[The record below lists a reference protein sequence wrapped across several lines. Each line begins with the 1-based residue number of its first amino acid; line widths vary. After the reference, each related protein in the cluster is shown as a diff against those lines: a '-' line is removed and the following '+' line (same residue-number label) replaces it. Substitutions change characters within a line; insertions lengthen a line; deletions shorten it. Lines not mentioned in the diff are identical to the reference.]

1 MELFTFDTEG
11 GDLTSSEGV
20 EISENAPLAARLR
33 PDNLSEVLGQD
44 HLISEG
50 TPLRRLLDGLPGA
63 PPSII
68 LYGPPG
74 VGKTSLA
81 LLLSKGRRF
90 RQLSAVNAGVKDV
103 REEIESARFQLAH
116 KGIQTLLFI
125 DEVHRF
131 NKAQQDALLPAVEDK
146 LITLVAATTENPAF
160 SIISPL
166 LSRSLVLTLNALS
179 EESAEKLIERAL
191 LDPKGLNHKIEID
204 PDAKSELI
212 KISNGDGRRIL
223 TYLEAAAGASQDSG
237 VITVDNL
244 AKAVSQAIVL
254 YNVDQ
259 HYDVIS
265 AYIKSMRGSDVDA
278 ALHYLAR
285 MIEAGEDPRYIARR
299 LMIFASEDIGMA
311 DSNALLVATS
321 AAQAVALVGMPEGA
335 LLLAHATVYCATA
348 PKSNA
353 VNIAISE
360 ARQDVNSGNIGLVP
374 PPLRD
379 GATPFGT
386 SGDYRYPHDY
396 PEGVVAAQY
405 APDPLIGK
413 QYYRPTAHGAEARV
427 AKALERIREILG
439 DRNECRRN
447 CSNYRCLITCCRS
460 GGHRLCSY

>member
-11 GDLTSSEGV
+11 GDLSSSEGV

-166 LSRSLVLTLNALS
+166 LSRSLVLTLYALS

-191 LDPKGLNHKIEID
+191 LDPKGLNNKIEID

-285 MIEAGEDPRYIARR
+285 MIEAGEDPRYMARR

-379 GATPFGT
+379 GATPFGA

-413 QYYRPTAHGAEARV
+413 QYYRPTLHGAEARV

-439 DRNECRRN
+439 G
-447 CSNYRCLITCCRS
+447 SK
-460 GGHRLCSY
+460 

>member
-1 MELFTFDTEG
+1 MELFSFDTEG
-11 GDLTSSEGV
+11 GDLSASQGV
-20 EISENAPLAARLR
+20 ELSENAPLAARLR

-68 LYGPPG
+68 LFGPPG

-103 REEIESARFQLAH
+103 REEIDSAKFQLAH
-116 KGIQTLLFI
+116 KGVQTLLFI

-179 EESAEKLIERAL
+179 DKSAEKLIDRAL
-191 LDPKGLNHKIEID
+191 TDPKGLNNKVAID
-204 PDAKSELI
+204 GDAKSELI

-223 TYLEAAAGASQDSG
+223 TYLEAAAGASQDG
-237 VITVDNL
+237 GLITVDNL
-244 AKAVSQAIVL
+244 SKAVSQAIVL

-285 MIEAGEDPRYIARR
+285 MLEAGEDPRYMARR

-353 VNIAISE
+353 VNVAISE

-379 GATPFGT
+379 GATPFGA
-386 SGDYRYPHDY
+386 SGDYLYPHDY

-439 DRNECRRN
+439 
-447 CSNYRCLITCCRS
+447 
-460 GGHRLCSY
+460 GKG

>member
-11 GDLTSSEGV
+11 GDLSSSEGV

-166 LSRSLVLTLNALS
+166 LSRSLVLTLNALN

-191 LDPKGLNHKIEID
+191 LDPKGLNNKIEID
-204 PDAKSELI
+204 QDAKSELI

-285 MIEAGEDPRYIARR
+285 MIEAGEDPRYMARR

-379 GATPFGT
+379 GATPFGA

-413 QYYRPTAHGAEARV
+413 QYYRPTLHGAEARV

-439 DRNECRRN
+439 G
-447 CSNYRCLITCCRS
+447 SK
-460 GGHRLCSY
+460 

>member
-11 GDLTSSEGV
+11 GDLSSSEGV

-44 HLISEG
+44 HLINEG

-116 KGIQTLLFI
+116 KGVQTLLFI

-179 EESAEKLIERAL
+179 EESAERLIERAL
-191 LDPKGLNHKIEID
+191 LDPKGLNNKIAMES
-204 PDAKSELI
+204 DAKSELI

-223 TYLEAAAGASQDSG
+223 TYLEAAAGASEDTG
-237 VITVDNL
+237 LITVENL
-244 AKAVSQAIVL
+244 SKAVSQAIVL

-285 MIEAGEDPRYIARR
+285 MIEAGEDPRYMARR

-311 DSNALLVATS
+311 DSNALVVATS

-335 LLLAHATVYCATA
+335 LLLAHATVYCASA

-353 VNIAISE
+353 VNVAISE

-379 GATPFGT
+379 GATPFGA

-413 QYYRPTAHGAEARV
+413 RYYRPTVHGAEARV

-439 DRNECRRN
+439 G
-447 CSNYRCLITCCRS
+447 LA
-460 GGHRLCSY
+460 

>member
-1 MELFTFDTEG
+1 MELFAFDTEG
-11 GDLTSSEGV
+11 GELSSSEGV
-20 EISENAPLAARLR
+20 DVSENAPLAARLR

-44 HLISEG
+44 HLINEG

-81 LLLSKGRRF
+81 LLLSRGRRF

-116 KGIQTLLFI
+116 KGVQTLLFI

-191 LDPKGLNHKIEID
+191 IDPKGLNNKIAMD
-204 PDAKSELI
+204 SDAKSELI

-223 TYLEAAAGASQDSG
+223 TYLEAAAGASQDGG
-237 VITVDNL
+237 VITVENL
-244 AKAVSQAIVL
+244 SKAVSQAIVL

-285 MIEAGEDPRYIARR
+285 MIEAGEDPRYMARR

-311 DSNALLVATS
+311 DSNALLVATA

-335 LLLAHATVYCATA
+335 LLLAHATVYCASA

-353 VNIAISE
+353 VNVAISE

-379 GATPFGT
+379 GATPFGA
-386 SGDYRYPHDY
+386 SGDYLYPHDY

-439 DRNECRRN
+439 
-447 CSNYRCLITCCRS
+447 
-460 GGHRLCSY
+460 GKG

>member
-1 MELFTFDTEG
+1 MELFSFDTEG
-11 GDLTSSEGV
+11 GDLSASQGV
-20 EISENAPLAARLR
+20 ELSENAPLAARLR

-44 HLISEG
+44 HVISEG

-68 LYGPPG
+68 LFGPPG

-103 REEIESARFQLAH
+103 REEIDSAKFQLAH
-116 KGIQTLLFI
+116 KGVQTLLFI

-179 EESAEKLIERAL
+179 DKSAEKLIDRAL
-191 LDPKGLNHKIEID
+191 TDPKGLNNKIAMD
-204 PDAKSELI
+204 GDAKSELI

-223 TYLEAAAGASQDSG
+223 TYLEAAAGASQDGG

-244 AKAVSQAIVL
+244 SKAVSQAIVL

-285 MIEAGEDPRYIARR
+285 MLEAGEDPRYMARR

-353 VNIAISE
+353 VNVAISE

-379 GATPFGT
+379 GATPFGA
-386 SGDYRYPHDY
+386 SGDYLYPHDY

-439 DRNECRRN
+439 
-447 CSNYRCLITCCRS
+447 
-460 GGHRLCSY
+460 GKG

>member
-1 MELFTFDTEG
+1 MELFTFDEEG
-11 GDLTSSEGV
+11 GELSSSESV
-20 EISENAPLAARLR
+20 DISVNAPLAARLR

-68 LYGPPG
+68 LFGPPG

-179 EESAEKLIERAL
+179 EESAEKLIDRAL

-285 MIEAGEDPRYIARR
+285 MIEAGEDPRYMARR

-353 VNIAISE
+353 INIAISE

-379 GATPFGT
+379 GATPFGA

-413 QYYRPTAHGAEARV
+413 QYYRPTLHGAEARV

-439 DRNECRRN
+439 G
-447 CSNYRCLITCCRS
+447 SK
-460 GGHRLCSY
+460 

>member
-11 GDLTSSEGV
+11 GELSSSEGG

-191 LDPKGLNHKIEID
+191 LDPKGLNNKIEID
-204 PDAKSELI
+204 QDAKSELI

-223 TYLEAAAGASQDSG
+223 TYLEAAAGASQDKS

-254 YNVDQ
+254 YNIDQ

-285 MIEAGEDPRYIARR
+285 MIEAGEDPRYMARR

-348 PKSNA
+348 AKSNA

-360 ARQDVNSGNIGLVP
+360 ARQDVKSGNIGLVP

-379 GATPFGT
+379 GATPFGA

-405 APDPLIGK
+405 APDPLVGK
-413 QYYRPTAHGAEARV
+413 QYYRPTLHGAEARV

-439 DRNECRRN
+439 G
-447 CSNYRCLITCCRS
+447 SK
-460 GGHRLCSY
+460 

>member
-1 MELFTFDTEG
+1 MELFAFDTEDG
-11 GDLTSSEGV
+11 ELSSSEGV
-20 EISENAPLAARLR
+20 DISENAPLAARLR
-33 PDNLSEVLGQD
+33 PENLSEVLGQD
-44 HLISEG
+44 HLITEG

-116 KGIQTLLFI
+116 KGVQTLLFI

-179 EESAEKLIERAL
+179 EDAAERLISRAL
-191 LDPKGLNHKIEID
+191 LDPKGLNNKIAMD
-204 PDAKSELI
+204 DDAKSELI

-285 MIEAGEDPRYIARR
+285 MIEAGEDPRYMARR

-379 GATPFGT
+379 GATPFGA

-413 QYYRPTAHGAEARV
+413 KYYRPTAHGAEARV

-439 DRNECRRN
+439 
-447 CSNYRCLITCCRS
+447 
-460 GGHRLCSY
+460 GKG

>member
-11 GDLTSSEGV
+11 GDLSSSEGV

-116 KGIQTLLFI
+116 KGVQTLLFI

-166 LSRSLVLTLNALS
+166 LSRSLVLTLYALS

-191 LDPKGLNHKIEID
+191 LDPKGLNNKIEID

-285 MIEAGEDPRYIARR
+285 MIEAGEDPRYMARR

-379 GATPFGT
+379 GATPFGA

-413 QYYRPTAHGAEARV
+413 QYYRPTLHGAEARV

-439 DRNECRRN
+439 G
-447 CSNYRCLITCCRS
+447 SK
-460 GGHRLCSY
+460 

>member
-1 MELFTFDTEG
+1 MELFSFDTEG
-11 GDLTSSEGV
+11 GDLSASQGV
-20 EISENAPLAARLR
+20 ELSENAPLAARLR

-50 TPLRRLLDGLPGA
+50 TPIRRLLDGLPGA

-68 LYGPPG
+68 LFGPPG

-103 REEIESARFQLAH
+103 REEVDSAKFQLAH
-116 KGIQTLLFI
+116 KGVQTLLFI

-179 EESAEKLIERAL
+179 DRSAEKLIDRAL
-191 LDPKGLNHKIEID
+191 TDPKGLNNKVAID
-204 PDAKSELI
+204 GDAKSELI

-223 TYLEAAAGASQDSG
+223 TYLEAAAGASQDGG
-237 VITVDNL
+237 VITADNL
-244 AKAVSQAIVL
+244 SKAVSQAIVL

-285 MIEAGEDPRYIARR
+285 MLEAGEDPRYMARR

-353 VNIAISE
+353 VNVAISE

-379 GATPFGT
+379 GATPFGA
-386 SGDYRYPHDY
+386 SGDYLYPHDY

-439 DRNECRRN
+439 
-447 CSNYRCLITCCRS
+447 
-460 GGHRLCSY
+460 GKG

>member
-1 MELFTFDTEG
+1 MELFSFDTEG
-11 GDLTSSEGV
+11 GDLSASQGV
-20 EISENAPLAARLR
+20 ELSENAPLAARLR

-68 LYGPPG
+68 LFGPPG

-103 REEIESARFQLAH
+103 REEIDSAKFQLAH
-116 KGIQTLLFI
+116 KGVQTLLFI

-179 EESAEKLIERAL
+179 DKSAEKLIDRAL
-191 LDPKGLNHKIEID
+191 TDPKGLKNKIAMD
-204 PDAKSELI
+204 GDAKSELI

-223 TYLEAAAGASQDSG
+223 TYLEAAAGASQDGG

-244 AKAVSQAIVL
+244 SKAVSQAIVL

-285 MIEAGEDPRYIARR
+285 MLEAGEDPRYMARR

-353 VNIAISE
+353 VNVAISE

-379 GATPFGT
+379 GATPFGA
-386 SGDYRYPHDY
+386 SGDYLYPHDY

-439 DRNECRRN
+439 
-447 CSNYRCLITCCRS
+447 
-460 GGHRLCSY
+460 GKG

>member
-1 MELFTFDTEG
+1 MELFTFDTDG
-11 GDLTSSEGV
+11 GELSSSEGV
-20 EISENAPLAARLR
+20 NISENGPLAARLR
-33 PDNLSEVLGQD
+33 PENLSEVLGQD
-44 HLISEG
+44 HLITEG

-116 KGIQTLLFI
+116 KGVQTLLFI

-179 EESAEKLIERAL
+179 EDAAERLISRAL
-191 LDPKGLNHKIEID
+191 LDPKGLNNKIAMD
-204 PDAKSELI
+204 DDAKSELI

-285 MIEAGEDPRYIARR
+285 MIEAGEDPRYMARR

-379 GATPFGT
+379 GATPFGA

-439 DRNECRRN
+439 
-447 CSNYRCLITCCRS
+447 
-460 GGHRLCSY
+460 GKG

>member
-11 GDLTSSEGV
+11 GDLSSSEGV

-44 HLISEG
+44 HLINEG

-116 KGIQTLLFI
+116 KGVQTLLFI

-191 LDPKGLNHKIEID
+191 LDPKGLNNKIAMES
-204 PDAKSELI
+204 DAKSELI

-223 TYLEAAAGASQDSG
+223 TYLEAAAGASEGTG
-237 VITVDNL
+237 VITVENL
-244 AKAVSQAIVL
+244 SKAVSQAIVL

-285 MIEAGEDPRYIARR
+285 MIEAGEDPRYMARR

-311 DSNALLVATS
+311 DSNALVVATS

-335 LLLAHATVYCATA
+335 LLLAHATVYCASA

-353 VNIAISE
+353 VNVAISE
-360 ARQDVNSGNIGLVP
+360 ARQDVDSGNIGLVP

-379 GATPFGT
+379 GATPFGA

-413 QYYRPTAHGAEARV
+413 RYYRPTVHGAEARV

-439 DRNECRRN
+439 G
-447 CSNYRCLITCCRS
+447 L
-460 GGHRLCSY
+460 G

>member
-11 GDLTSSEGV
+11 GDLSSSEGV

-116 KGIQTLLFI
+116 KGVQTLLFI

-166 LSRSLVLTLNALS
+166 LSRSLVLTLYALS

-191 LDPKGLNHKIEID
+191 LDPKGLNNKIEID

-285 MIEAGEDPRYIARR
+285 MIEAGEDPRYMARR

-413 QYYRPTAHGAEARV
+413 QYYRPTLHGAEARV

-439 DRNECRRN
+439 G
-447 CSNYRCLITCCRS
+447 SK
-460 GGHRLCSY
+460 

>member
-1 MELFTFDTEG
+1 MELFSFDTEG
-11 GDLTSSEGV
+11 GDLSASQGV
-20 EISENAPLAARLR
+20 ELSENAPLAARLR

-68 LYGPPG
+68 LFGPPG

-103 REEIESARFQLAH
+103 REEIDSAKFQLAH
-116 KGIQTLLFI
+116 KGVQTLLFI
-125 DEVHRF
+125 DEVHRC

-179 EESAEKLIERAL
+179 DKSAEKLIDRAL
-191 LDPKGLNHKIEID
+191 TDPKGLNNKIAMDE
-204 PDAKSELI
+204 DAKSELI

-223 TYLEAAAGASQDSG
+223 TYLEAAAGASQDG
-237 VITVDNL
+237 GLITVDNL
-244 AKAVSQAIVL
+244 SKAVSQAIVL

-285 MIEAGEDPRYIARR
+285 MLEAGEDPRYMARR

-353 VNIAISE
+353 VNVAISE

-379 GATPFGT
+379 GATPFGA
-386 SGDYRYPHDY
+386 SGDYLYPHDY

-439 DRNECRRN
+439 
-447 CSNYRCLITCCRS
+447 
-460 GGHRLCSY
+460 GKG

>member
-1 MELFTFDTEG
+1 MELFAFDTEG
-11 GDLTSSEGV
+11 GELSSSEGV
-20 EISENAPLAARLR
+20 DVSVNAPLAARLR

-44 HLISEG
+44 HLINEG

-166 LSRSLVLTLNALS
+166 LSRSLVLTLYALS
-179 EESAEKLIERAL
+179 EESADKLIERAL
-191 LDPKGLNHKIEID
+191 LDPKGLNNKIEID
-204 PDAKSELI
+204 QDAKSELI

-285 MIEAGEDPRYIARR
+285 MIEAGEDPRYMARR

-379 GATPFGT
+379 GATPFGG

-413 QYYRPTAHGAEARV
+413 QYYRPTLHGAEARV

-439 DRNECRRN
+439 G
-447 CSNYRCLITCCRS
+447 SK
-460 GGHRLCSY
+460 

>member
-1 MELFTFDTEG
+1 MELFTFDEDG
-11 GDLTSSEGV
+11 GELSSSEGV
-20 EISENAPLAARLR
+20 DVSVNAPLAARLR

-44 HLISEG
+44 HLINEG

-191 LDPKGLNHKIEID
+191 LDPKGLNNKIKID
-204 PDAKSELI
+204 QDAKSELI

-285 MIEAGEDPRYIARR
+285 MIEAGEDPRYMARR

-379 GATPFGT
+379 GATPFGA

-439 DRNECRRN
+439 
-447 CSNYRCLITCCRS
+447 
-460 GGHRLCSY
+460 GKG

>member
-11 GDLTSSEGV
+11 GDLSSSEGV

-166 LSRSLVLTLNALS
+166 LSRSLVLTLNALN

-191 LDPKGLNHKIEID
+191 LDPKGLNNKIEID

-244 AKAVSQAIVL
+244 SKAVSQAIVL

-285 MIEAGEDPRYIARR
+285 MIEAGEDPRYMARR

-413 QYYRPTAHGAEARV
+413 QYYRPTLHGAEARV

-439 DRNECRRN
+439 G
-447 CSNYRCLITCCRS
+447 SK
-460 GGHRLCSY
+460 

>member
-11 GDLTSSEGV
+11 GELSSSEGV
-20 EISENAPLAARLR
+20 DVSENAPLAARLR

-44 HLISEG
+44 HLINEG

-116 KGIQTLLFI
+116 KGVQTLLFI

-179 EESAEKLIERAL
+179 EDSAEKLIDRAL
-191 LDPKGLNHKIEID
+191 IDPKGLNSKITMD
-204 PDAKSELI
+204 NDAKSELI

-237 VITVDNL
+237 VITVENL
-244 AKAVSQAIVL
+244 SKAVSQAIVL

-285 MIEAGEDPRYIARR
+285 MIEAGEDPRYMARR

-311 DSNALLVATS
+311 DSNALLVATA

-335 LLLAHATVYCATA
+335 LLLAHATVYCASA

-353 VNIAISE
+353 VNVAISE

-379 GATPFGT
+379 GATPFGA
-386 SGDYRYPHDY
+386 SGDYLYPHDY
-396 PEGVVAAQY
+396 PDGVVAAQY

-439 DRNECRRN
+439 
-447 CSNYRCLITCCRS
+447 
-460 GGHRLCSY
+460 GKG

>member
-1 MELFTFDTEG
+1 MELFSFDTEG
-11 GDLTSSEGV
+11 GDLSASQGV
-20 EISENAPLAARLR
+20 ELSENAPLAARLR

-68 LYGPPG
+68 LFGPPG

-81 LLLSKGRRF
+81 LLLSKGRRV

-103 REEIESARFQLAH
+103 REEIDSAKFQLAH
-116 KGIQTLLFI
+116 KGVQTLLFI

-179 EESAEKLIERAL
+179 DKSAEKLIDRAL
-191 LDPKGLNHKIEID
+191 TDPKGLNNKIAMD
-204 PDAKSELI
+204 GDAKSELI

-223 TYLEAAAGASQDSG
+223 TYLEAAAGASQDGG

-244 AKAVSQAIVL
+244 SKAVSQAIVL

-265 AYIKSMRGSDVDA
+265 AFIKSMRGSDVDA

-285 MIEAGEDPRYIARR
+285 MLEAGEDPRYMARR

-335 LLLAHATVYCATA
+335 LLLAHATIYCATA

-353 VNIAISE
+353 VNVAISE

-379 GATPFGT
+379 GATPFGA
-386 SGDYRYPHDY
+386 SGDYLYPHDY

-405 APDPLIGK
+405 APDPLVGK

-427 AKALERIREILG
+427 AKALDRIREILG
-439 DRNECRRN
+439 
-447 CSNYRCLITCCRS
+447 
-460 GGHRLCSY
+460 GKG

>member
-11 GDLTSSEGV
+11 GELSSSEGG

-191 LDPKGLNHKIEID
+191 LDPKGLNNKIEID
-204 PDAKSELI
+204 QDAKSELI

-223 TYLEAAAGASQDSG
+223 TYLEAAAGASQDKS

-254 YNVDQ
+254 YNIDQ

-285 MIEAGEDPRYIARR
+285 MIEAGEDPRYMARR

-360 ARQDVNSGNIGLVP
+360 ARQDVKSGNIGLVP

-379 GATPFGT
+379 GATPFGA

-405 APDPLIGK
+405 APDPLVGK
-413 QYYRPTAHGAEARV
+413 QYYRPTLHGAEARV

-439 DRNECRRN
+439 G
-447 CSNYRCLITCCRS
+447 SK
-460 GGHRLCSY
+460 

>member
-11 GDLTSSEGV
+11 GELSSSEGV
-20 EISENAPLAARLR
+20 DISANAPLAARLR

-44 HLISEG
+44 HLINEG

-179 EESAEKLIERAL
+179 DESAEKLINRAL
-191 LDPKGLNHKIEID
+191 LDPKGLNNKIGID
-204 PDAKSELI
+204 QDAKSELI

-285 MIEAGEDPRYIARR
+285 MIEAGEDPRYMARR

-379 GATPFGT
+379 GATPFGA

-439 DRNECRRN
+439 G
-447 CSNYRCLITCCRS
+447 SK
-460 GGHRLCSY
+460 

>member
-1 MELFTFDTEG
+1 MELFSFDTEG
-11 GDLTSSEGV
+11 GELSASEGV
-20 EISENAPLAARLR
+20 ELSENAPLAARLR

-50 TPLRRLLDGLPGA
+50 TPLRRLIDGLPGA

-68 LYGPPG
+68 LFGPPG

-103 REEIESARFQLAH
+103 REEIDSAKFQLAH
-116 KGIQTLLFI
+116 KGVQTLLFI

-179 EESAEKLIERAL
+179 DKSAEKLIDRAL
-191 LDPKGLNHKIEID
+191 TDPKGLNDKIAMDE
-204 PDAKSELI
+204 DAKSELI

-223 TYLEAAAGASQDSG
+223 TYLEAAAGASQDGG

-244 AKAVSQAIVL
+244 SKAVSQAIVL
-254 YNVDQ
+254 YNADQ

-285 MIEAGEDPRYIARR
+285 MLEAGEDPRYMARR

-353 VNIAISE
+353 VNVAISE

-379 GATPFGT
+379 GATPFGA
-386 SGDYRYPHDY
+386 SGDYLYPHDY

-439 DRNECRRN
+439 
-447 CSNYRCLITCCRS
+447 
-460 GGHRLCSY
+460 GQG

>member
-1 MELFTFDTEG
+1 MELFSFDTEG
-11 GDLTSSEGV
+11 GGLSASEGV
-20 EISENAPLAARLR
+20 ELSENAPLAARLR

-44 HLISEG
+44 HLISDG

-68 LYGPPG
+68 LFGPPG

-103 REEIESARFQLAH
+103 REEIDSAKFQLAH
-116 KGIQTLLFI
+116 KGVQTLLFI

-166 LSRSLVLTLNALS
+166 LSRSLVLTLNALTD
-179 EESAEKLIERAL
+179 ESAEKLINRAL
-191 LDPKGLNHKIEID
+191 KDPKGLNDEIAMD
-204 PDAKSELI
+204 EDAKSELI

-223 TYLEAAAGASQDSG
+223 TYLEAAAGASRDSG
-237 VITVDNL
+237 IINVENL
-244 AKAVSQAIVL
+244 SKAVSQAIVL

-285 MIEAGEDPRYIARR
+285 MLEAGEDPRYMARR

-335 LLLAHATVYCATA
+335 LLLAHATVYCASA

-353 VNIAISE
+353 VNVAISE

-379 GATPFGT
+379 GATPFGA
-386 SGDYRYPHDY
+386 SGDYLYPHDY

-405 APDPLIGK
+405 APDPLVGK

-427 AKALERIREILG
+427 AKALDRIREILG
-439 DRNECRRN
+439 
-447 CSNYRCLITCCRS
+447 
-460 GGHRLCSY
+460 GKG

>member
-1 MELFTFDTEG
+1 MELFAFDTEG
-11 GDLTSSEGV
+11 GELSSSEGV
-20 EISENAPLAARLR
+20 DISENAPLAARLR
-33 PDNLSEVLGQD
+33 PENLSEVLGQD

-68 LYGPPG
+68 LFGPPG

-103 REEIESARFQLAH
+103 REEIDSAKFQLAH
-116 KGIQTLLFI
+116 KGVQTLLFI

-179 EESAEKLIERAL
+179 DKSAEKLIDRAL
-191 LDPKGLNHKIEID
+191 TDPKGLNNKIAMD
-204 PDAKSELI
+204 GDAKSELI

-244 AKAVSQAIVL
+244 SKAVSQAIVL

-285 MIEAGEDPRYIARR
+285 MLEAGEDPRYMARR

-353 VNIAISE
+353 VNVAISE

-379 GATPFGT
+379 GATPFGA
-386 SGDYRYPHDY
+386 SGDYLYPHDY

-439 DRNECRRN
+439 
-447 CSNYRCLITCCRS
+447 
-460 GGHRLCSY
+460 GKG

>member
-1 MELFTFDTEG
+1 VELFSFDTEG
-11 GDLTSSEGV
+11 GELSASQGV
-20 EISENAPLAARLR
+20 ELSENAPLAARLR

-68 LYGPPG
+68 LFGPPG

-103 REEIESARFQLAH
+103 REEIDSAKFQLAH

-166 LSRSLVLTLNALS
+166 LSRSLVLTLNALTD
-179 EESAEKLIERAL
+179 ESAEKLIDRAL
-191 LDPKGLNHKIEID
+191 KDPKGLNNEIAMD
-204 PDAKSELI
+204 EDAKSELI

-223 TYLEAAAGASQDSG
+223 TYLEAAAGASRDGG
-237 VITVDNL
+237 VINVENL
-244 AKAVSQAIVL
+244 SKAVSQAIVL

-285 MIEAGEDPRYIARR
+285 MLEAGEDPRYMARR

-335 LLLAHATVYCATA
+335 LLLAHATVYCASA

-353 VNIAISE
+353 VNVAISE
-360 ARQDVNSGNIGLVP
+360 ARQDVYRGNIGLVP

-379 GATPFGT
+379 GATPFGA
-386 SGDYRYPHDY
+386 SGDYLYPHDY

-405 APDPLIGK
+405 APDPLVGK

-427 AKALERIREILG
+427 AKALDRIREILG
-439 DRNECRRN
+439 
-447 CSNYRCLITCCRS
+447 
-460 GGHRLCSY
+460 GKG

>member
-11 GDLTSSEGV
+11 GDLSSSEGV
-20 EISENAPLAARLR
+20 EISLNAPLAARLR

-44 HLISEG
+44 HLINEG

-116 KGIQTLLFI
+116 KGVQTLLFI

-191 LDPKGLNHKIEID
+191 LDPKGLNNKIAMEI
-204 PDAKSELI
+204 DAKSELI

-223 TYLEAAAGASQDSG
+223 TYLEAAAGASEDTG
-237 VITVDNL
+237 VITVENL
-244 AKAVSQAIVL
+244 SKAVSQAIVL

-285 MIEAGEDPRYIARR
+285 MIEAGEDPRYMARR

-311 DSNALLVATS
+311 DSNALLVATA

-335 LLLAHATVYCATA
+335 LLLAHATVYCASA

-353 VNIAISE
+353 VNVAISE

-379 GATPFGT
+379 GATPFGA
-386 SGDYRYPHDY
+386 SGDYLYPHDY
-396 PEGVVAAQY
+396 PDGVVAAQY

-439 DRNECRRN
+439 
-447 CSNYRCLITCCRS
+447 
-460 GGHRLCSY
+460 GKG

>member
-1 MELFTFDTEG
+1 MELFSFDTEG
-11 GDLTSSEGV
+11 GDLSASQGV
-20 EISENAPLAARLR
+20 ELSENAPLAARLR

-68 LYGPPG
+68 LFGPPG

-103 REEIESARFQLAH
+103 REEIDSAKFQLAH
-116 KGIQTLLFI
+116 KGVQTLLFI

-179 EESAEKLIERAL
+179 DKSAEKLIDRAL
-191 LDPKGLNHKIEID
+191 TDPKGLNNKIAMDE
-204 PDAKSELI
+204 DAKSELI

-223 TYLEAAAGASQDSG
+223 TYLEAAAGASQDGG

-244 AKAVSQAIVL
+244 SKAVSQAIVL

-285 MIEAGEDPRYIARR
+285 MLEAGEDPRYMARR

-335 LLLAHATVYCATA
+335 LLLAHATIYCATA

-353 VNIAISE
+353 VNVAISE

-379 GATPFGT
+379 GATPFGA
-386 SGDYRYPHDY
+386 SGDYLYPHDY

-405 APDPLIGK
+405 APDPLVGK

-439 DRNECRRN
+439 
-447 CSNYRCLITCCRS
+447 
-460 GGHRLCSY
+460 GKG

>member
-1 MELFTFDTEG
+1 MELFAFDTEG
-11 GDLTSSEGV
+11 GELSSSEGV
-20 EISENAPLAARLR
+20 DISENAPLAARLR
-33 PDNLSEVLGQD
+33 PENLSEVLGQD
-44 HLISEG
+44 HLITEG

-116 KGIQTLLFI
+116 KGVQTLLFI

-179 EESAEKLIERAL
+179 EAAAEKLISRAL
-191 LDPKGLNHKIEID
+191 LDAKGLNNKIAMD
-204 PDAKSELI
+204 DDAKSELI

-244 AKAVSQAIVL
+244 SKAVSQAIVL

-285 MIEAGEDPRYIARR
+285 MLEAGEDPRYMARR

-353 VNIAISE
+353 VNVAISE

-379 GATPFGT
+379 GATPFGA
-386 SGDYRYPHDY
+386 SGDYLYPHDY

-413 QYYRPTAHGAEARV
+413 QYYRPTTHGAEARV

-439 DRNECRRN
+439 
-447 CSNYRCLITCCRS
+447 
-460 GGHRLCSY
+460 GKG

>member
-1 MELFTFDTEG
+1 MELFAFDTEG
-11 GDLTSSEGV
+11 GELSSSEGV
-20 EISENAPLAARLR
+20 DVSVNAPLAARLR

-44 HLISEG
+44 HLINEG

-166 LSRSLVLTLNALS
+166 LSRSLVLTLYALS
-179 EESAEKLIERAL
+179 EESADKLIERAL
-191 LDPKGLNHKIEID
+191 LDPKGLNNKIEID
-204 PDAKSELI
+204 QDAKSELI

-285 MIEAGEDPRYIARR
+285 MIEAGEDPRYMARR

-413 QYYRPTAHGAEARV
+413 QYYRPTLHGAEARV

-439 DRNECRRN
+439 G
-447 CSNYRCLITCCRS
+447 SK
-460 GGHRLCSY
+460 

>member
-11 GDLTSSEGV
+11 GDLSSSEGV

-166 LSRSLVLTLNALS
+166 LSRSLVLTLYALS

-191 LDPKGLNHKIEID
+191 LDPKGLNNKIEID

-285 MIEAGEDPRYIARR
+285 MIEAGEDPRYMARR

-413 QYYRPTAHGAEARV
+413 QYYRPTLHGAEARV

-439 DRNECRRN
+439 G
-447 CSNYRCLITCCRS
+447 SK
-460 GGHRLCSY
+460 

>member
-103 REEIESARFQLAH
+103 REEIESAKFQLAH

-237 VITVDNL
+237 VITLDNL

-439 DRNECRRN
+439 G
-447 CSNYRCLITCCRS
+447 SK
-460 GGHRLCSY
+460 

>member
-1 MELFTFDTEG
+1 MELFSFDTEG
-11 GDLTSSEGV
+11 VELSASEGV
-20 EISENAPLAARLR
+20 ELSENAPLAARLR

-50 TPLRRLLDGLPGA
+50 TPLRRLIDGLPGA

-68 LYGPPG
+68 LFGPPG

-103 REEIESARFQLAH
+103 REEIDSAKFQLAH
-116 KGIQTLLFI
+116 KGVQTLLFI

-179 EESAEKLIERAL
+179 DKSAEKLIDRAL
-191 LDPKGLNHKIEID
+191 TDPKGLNDKIAMDE
-204 PDAKSELI
+204 DAKSELI

-223 TYLEAAAGASQDSG
+223 TYLEAAAGASQDGG

-244 AKAVSQAIVL
+244 SKAVSQAIVL

-285 MIEAGEDPRYIARR
+285 MLEAGEDPRYMARR

-321 AAQAVALVGMPEGA
+321 AAQAVALVGLPEGA

-353 VNIAISE
+353 VNVAISE

-379 GATPFGT
+379 GATPFGA
-386 SGDYRYPHDY
+386 SGDYLYPHDY

-439 DRNECRRN
+439 
-447 CSNYRCLITCCRS
+447 
-460 GGHRLCSY
+460 GKG

>member
-1 MELFTFDTEG
+1 MELFSFDTEG
-11 GDLTSSEGV
+11 GELSASEGV
-20 EISENAPLAARLR
+20 ELSENAPLAARLR

-50 TPLRRLLDGLPGA
+50 TPLRRLIDGLPGA

-68 LYGPPG
+68 LFGPPG

-103 REEIESARFQLAH
+103 REEIDSAKFQLAH
-116 KGIQTLLFI
+116 KGVQTLLFI

-179 EESAEKLIERAL
+179 DKSAEKLIDRAL
-191 LDPKGLNHKIEID
+191 TDPKGLNDKIAMDE
-204 PDAKSELI
+204 DAKSELI

-223 TYLEAAAGASQDSG
+223 TYLEAAAGASQDGG

-244 AKAVSQAIVL
+244 SKAVTQAIVL

-285 MIEAGEDPRYIARR
+285 MLEAGEDPRYMARR

-353 VNIAISE
+353 VNVAISE

-379 GATPFGT
+379 GATPFGA
-386 SGDYRYPHDY
+386 SGDYLYPHDY

-439 DRNECRRN
+439 
-447 CSNYRCLITCCRS
+447 
-460 GGHRLCSY
+460 GKG